1 MHHFISGRESQQG
14 NTTGLEHTG
23 LFSTGATYDDG
34 DDGDDYDDS
43 DDVKMMMHHNV
54 TSICVQCEYK
64 LELHILTIT
73 SISSSF
79 AGLAYKDR
87 TEHR

>member
-1 MHHFISGRESQQG
+1 MRSFFLPNWSPPDDPARPLPAEGRPWPS
-14 NTTGLEHTG
+14 
-23 LFSTGATYDDG
+23 
-34 DDGDDYDDS
+34 GDDYDDS